1 MSEINGGKH
10 AFIEEHNSMIV
21 SVVYGGT
28 PEEKGPSEK
37 NAKDIAKALENR
49 GHEVHLLQIGKD
61 IINAILSVKTEVVYL
76 CVQGKGYGDGTFQA
90 MLEMQGIPFTG
101 SHMRAAC
108 LINDKI
114 LSKLVFDRYGIRT
127 PKWDIL
133 TKKQFEKG
141 DYPYED
147 FGYPFVAKAPTQGGS
162 FGIEL
167 IRSRED
173 IPRIG
178 SVFKYDDPILLEKFI
193 PGGFYTVG
201 IYKSKKSL
209 VSLPVVEGLD
219 LDKKANADD
228 GLITFT
234 GNYGIRESKLN
245 QNVTEEIKHL
255 AMEVY
260 HATGAKDLCRVDF
273 MVSEED
279 SKPYVLEINAV
290 PGLKRYSLMPKAAE
304 LAGIVYEDMIED
316 ILYAALDNNAE

>member
-1 MSEINGGKH
+1 
-10 AFIEEHNSMIV
+10 MIV

-28 PEEKGPSEK
+28 PEERLPSEK
-37 NAKDIAKALENR
+37 NASDIAHALKTR
-49 GHEVHLLQIGKD
+49 GHEVHLFQIEKD
-61 IINAILSVKTEVVYL
+61 IISSIIIVHTDVVYL

-90 MLEMQGIPFTG
+90 MLEMHGIPFTG
-101 SHMRAAC
+101 SRMRAAC

-114 LSKLVFDRYGIRT
+114 LSKLVFERAGIRT

-133 TKKQFEKG
+133 TRKRFEKG

-167 IRSRED
+167 IKSGED
-173 IPRIG
+173 LHRIET
-178 SVFKYDDPILLEKFI
+178 VFKYDDPILLEKFI

-201 IYKSKKSL
+201 IYKSRKNL

-219 LDKKANADD
+219 LDQKKKT
-228 GLITFT
+228 GSKELIMFT
-234 GNYGIRESKLN
+234 GNYGICESRLN
-245 QNVTEEIKHL
+245 QNVTKEITGMALQVFHT
-255 AMEVY
+255 
-260 HATGAKDLCRVDF
+260 TGAKDLCRVDF

-279 SKPYVLEINAV
+279 GKPYVLEINAV
-290 PGLKRYSLMPKAAE
+290 PGLKRCSLMPLAAE

-316 ILYAALDNNAE
+316 ILYAALNNSTE